1 MYRHDK
7 GLSVYCQA
15 GGVLMDFFQLGRR
28 LAASR
33 ELADLTQQELAERA
47 GVTQA
52 TIARIERG
60 RIPGFRVETLVMVA
74 EALGVSVDY
83 LLGRKDTM
91 ATNRTMAE
99 PLRSLRLSFRTV
111 KLWPT
116 PHYFRPFS
124 CRFPYGSPNG
134 SGSIT
139 RQRLPVH
146 SGAIRVFLP
155 SWRRRP
161 DPSTLR

>member
-1 MYRHDK
+1 
-7 GLSVYCQA
+7 
-15 GGVLMDFFQLGRR
+15 MDFFQLGRR

-91 ATNRTMAE
+91 DIDLE
-99 PLRSLRLSFRTV
+99 PAGVDLVL
-111 KLWPT
+111 
-116 PHYFRPFS
+116 
-124 CRFPYGSPNG
+124 
-134 SGSIT
+134 
-139 RQRLPVH
+139 
-146 SGAIRVFLP
+146 A
-155 SWRRRP
+155 
-161 DPSTLR
+161 